1 MEALRR
7 EAHRLEAD
15 LEVKTQS
22 YSRLAQRVNSD
33 ILYDAEDP
41 VDSTQEQLLAGEIDE
56 LLSALGDCNERMG
69 AEVAKGARK
78 ADSAMLQRYREILFD
93 FSTEFKKTSAALQ
106 RKRDTTELFKSS
118 RADRGGGD
126 GTGDFEQEHLLR
138 EQNAIHNSLQSATG
152 VLGQAAEARESLRH
166 QRATLGAASSTLS
179 SMQVRPIEC
188 HVKPPSCLARLV
200 SQRCV
205 TGSLVVDHALVYDTC
220 SFPRAFCAVS
230 VRDNICRQ

>member
-15 LEVKTQS
+15 LEVKTQA
-22 YSRLAQRVNSD
+22 YSRLSQRVNSD

-41 VDSTQEQLLAGEIDE
+41 EDGTQEQLLAGEIDQ
-56 LLSALGDCNERMG
+56 LLSSLGECNERMG
-69 AEVAKGARK
+69 EQVAKGGRK

-118 RADRGGGD
+118 RADRGEGG
-126 GTGDFEQEHLLR
+126 GAGDFEQEHLLR
-138 EQNAIHNSLQSATG
+138 EQNAIHSSLQSATG

-179 SMQVRPIEC
+179 SMQTRFPAINRVVEAIQ
-188 HVKPPSCLARLV
+188 KKKAKDRLIIA
-200 SQRCV
+200 CV
-205 TGSLVVDHALVYDTC
+205 ISACILFSLHYKGW
-220 SFPRAFCAVS
+220 
-230 VRDNICRQ
+230 I

>member
-1 MEALRR
+1 MDALRR

-106 RKRDTTELFKSS
+106 RKRDTAELFKSS

-179 SMQVRPIEC
+179 SMQNRFPAINRVVEAIQ
-188 HVKPPSCLARLV
+188 KKKAKDRLII
-200 SQRCV
+200 
-205 TGSLVVDHALVYDTC
+205 A
-220 SFPRAFCAVS
+220 AVMAAC
-230 VRDNICRQ
+230 IFFTFWYKGWLL